1 MGVRMILRGVGKSLI
16 AAGIVILLFVAYE
29 VWGTGLITTGH
40 QNALRQQFDRNL
52 QAHHVP
58 VPPNGTTASTLP
70 TPTTVPIR
78 PVQAT
83 KAPPADGAP
92 IGIIDVPKIGANY
105 VVVQGTSEA
114 DLERGPGHYVGTA
127 LPGNPGN
134 AAIAGHRTTYLRP
147 FYNLDQMAPGDPIF
161 VTTTQGRFQYAVVDT
176 LVVGPTYVAVL
187 NPTATPMLTLT
198 TCNPRFSAST
208 RMVVQ
213 AKLVTPVVAAAP
225 VTKKPVARPTLV
237 GNQGGWVRALLWGLA
252 CLAFGI
258 VAWLVWRRWRRWWV
272 PVVSVVGLLI
282 LLYVFFG
289 AINPLLPQGY

>member
-1 MGVRMILRGVGKSLI
+1 MRMILRGVGKSLI

-29 VWGTGLITTGH
+29 VWGTGLITSSH

-52 QAHHVP
+52 RAHQVP
-58 VPPNGTTASTLP
+58 VPSTGSSATTLP
-70 TPTTVPIR
+70 TPTTVPIQ

-83 KAPPADGAP
+83 QPPPADGAP
-92 IGIIDVPKIGANY
+92 VGIIDIPKIGADY
-105 VVVQGTSEA
+105 VVVEGTSEA

-134 AAIAGHRTTYLRP
+134 ASIAGHRTTYLKP
-147 FYNLDQMAPGDPIF
+147 FYNLDQLAPGDPIF
-161 VTTTQGRFQYAVVDT
+161 VTTTQGRFQYTVVDT
-176 LVVGPTYVAVL
+176 LVVDPSDVAVL
-187 NPTATPMLTLT
+187 NPTPTPMLTLT

-213 AKLVTPVVAAAP
+213 AKLVSPVVAAVP
-225 VTKKPVARPTLV
+225 VIKKPIAATPTLV
-237 GNQGGWVRALLWGLA
+237 GNQGGWLPALLWGLA
-252 CLAFGI
+252 CLAFGV

-272 PVVSVVGLLI
+272 PVASVVGLLV

>member
-1 MGVRMILRGVGKSLI
+1 MILRGVGKSLI

-29 VWGTGLITTGH
+29 VWGTGLIASGH
-40 QNALRQQFDRNL
+40 QNALRHQFDRNL
-52 QAHHVP
+52 RAHQVP
-58 VPPNGTTASTLP
+58 VPSGGTTTSTLP
-70 TPTTVPIR
+70 TPTTVPIQ

-83 KAPPADGAP
+83 EAPPADGAP
-92 IGIIDVPKIGANY
+92 IGIIDIPKIGANY

-161 VTTTQGRFQYAVVDT
+161 VTTTQGRFQYDVVDT
-176 LVVGPTYVAVL
+176 LVVDPTDIAVL
-187 NPTATPMLTLT
+187 NPTPTPMLTLT

-213 AKLVTPVVAAAP
+213 AKLVTPVVAAVP
-225 VTKKPVARPTLV
+225 VTKKPVTAKPTLA
-237 GNQGGWVRALLWGLA
+237 GDQGGRLSALLWGLA
-252 CLAFGI
+252 CLAFGL

-272 PVVSVVGLLI
+272 PVTSVAGLLV

>member
-1 MGVRMILRGVGKSLI
+1 MILRGVGKSLI

-29 VWGTGLITTGH
+29 VWGTGLITSGH

-52 QAHHVP
+52 RAHQVP
-58 VPPNGTTASTLP
+58 VPSGGTTASTSP
-70 TPTTVPIR
+70 TPTTVPIQ

-83 KAPPADGAP
+83 EAPPADGAP
-92 IGIIDVPKIGANY
+92 IGIIDIPKIGANY

-161 VTTTQGRFQYAVVDT
+161 VTTTQGRFQYDVVDT
-176 LVVGPTYVAVL
+176 LVVDPTDVAVL
-187 NPTATPMLTLT
+187 NPTPTPMLTLT

-213 AKLVTPVVAAAP
+213 AKLVTPVVAALP
-225 VTKKPVARPTLV
+225 VTKKPVTAKPTLA
-237 GNQGGWVRALLWGLA
+237 GGQGGWLSALLWGLA

-272 PVVSVVGLLI
+272 PVTSVAGLLV
-282 LLYVFFG
+282 LLYVLFG

>member
-1 MGVRMILRGVGKSLI
+1 MIIRGVGKSLI
-16 AAGIVILLFVAYE
+16 AAGIVVLLFVAYE
-29 VWGTGLITTGH
+29 VWGTGFITSNH

-52 QAHHVP
+52 RAHQVP
-58 VPPNGTTASTLP
+58 VPSGPTASTLP
-70 TPTTVPIR
+70 IPTTVPIQA
-78 PVQAT
+78 VQAT
-83 KAPPADGAP
+83 EPPPTDGAP
-92 IGIIDVPKIGANY
+92 VGIIDIPKIGANY
-105 VVVQGTSEA
+105 VVVEGTTES

-134 AAIAGHRTTYLRP
+134 AAIAGHRTTYLKP

-161 VTTTQGRFQYAVVDT
+161 VTTTQGRFQYDVVDT
-176 LVVGPTYVAVL
+176 LVVDPTDVAVL
-187 NPTATPMLTLT
+187 NPTPTPMLTLT

-213 AKLVTPVVAAAP
+213 AKLVSPVVTAVP
-225 VTKKPVARPTLV
+225 VTKKPVAASPTLV

-252 CLAFGI
+252 CLAFGV
-258 VAWLVWRRWRRWWV
+258 VAWLVWRRWWRWWV
-272 PVVSVVGLLI
+272 PVASVVGLLV